1 MRTLHCRAANTAEP
15 RVGCRHIS
23 SDGESHS
30 NALLALPTR
39 WSVRYLTTEGVAKP
53 HSTLSRAWAGV
64 VNRGRRAQDPGFR
77 GLGEGFPRSFDV
89 VMLAD
94 VLYYVP
100 WGGPIAPVPAP
111 LRAPAALL
119 LCLCAGEPQDVRPCR
134 RLSAERTLARR
145 WHVWAQCTALPVA
158 LTAALPVPFPR
169 AFPTETLQAFQ
180 TLRLRNA
187 LRPRQGSRQS
197 QTRLDWS
204 RRRSRP
210 QSR

>member
-1 MRTLHCRAANTAEP
+1 MNLRYQLKTLSGRNPKADHYGTGPRSSPLACKAPSCATRVELAFNPASCISDAATNQRRRDPLPPFLMRTLHCRAANTAEP
-15 RVGCRHIS
+15 RMGCRHIS

-39 WSVRYLTTEGVAKP
+39 WSVRYLTTEGMAKP
-53 HSTLSRAWAGV
+53 HSALPRAWAGV

-100 WGGPIAPVPAP
+100 WGGPNALVPAP

-119 LCLCAGEPQDVRPCR
+119 LRLCTGEPPDVRP
-134 RLSAERTLARR
+134 
-145 WHVWAQCTALPVA
+145 
-158 LTAALPVPFPR
+158 
-169 AFPTETLQAFQ
+169 
-180 TLRLRNA
+180 
-187 LRPRQGSRQS
+187 
-197 QTRLDWS
+197 
-204 RRRSRP
+204 
-210 QSR
+210 